1 LVDKSL
7 IRRSEPPGRPARFSM
22 LETIREF
29 GLEQLEAG
37 GDLEL
42 VQRRHAE
49 HYLGLAAEA
58 EPHLTTDDQGVWLD
72 RCEEEHAN
80 IRAAL
85 RWAIDRGDAGAA
97 QAAAGGLWR
106 FWQQRG
112 HLAEGRRWLAE
123 TLAMPSGQAPT
134 AARAKALTGAGGIAW
149 WSDQAAARAFYDEA
163 LAIERELGDPARL
176 AEALYNEAFAVAADH
191 DLDGAARLLDES
203 LALFR
208 QVGDE
213 HGVVRVLAMLVV
225 PDATAGAWDRVVAG
239 MEEVVAIWRRLGD
252 RLSLAFGL
260 IWLAFALGRA
270 GRRDDARATA
280 LEALALFRE
289 ADNATGIALAFL
301 DLAFLLTW
309 EGRHTDAVRL
319 AGVAERTRDQA
330 GGGPT
335 PGFGGM
341 LEGDPA
347 ADARAH
353 LSEDAAR
360 RAWEQGLAMTVPE
373 AVALVTG
380 DRVG

>member
-1 LVDKSL
+1 
-7 IRRSEPPGRPARFSM
+7 M
-22 LETIREF
+22 
-29 GLEQLEAG
+29 
-37 GDLEL
+37 
-42 VQRRHAE
+42 
-49 HYLGLAAEA
+49 
-58 EPHLTTDDQGVWLD
+58 
-72 RCEEEHAN
+72 
-80 IRAAL
+80 
-85 RWAIDRGDAGAA
+85 
-97 QAAAGGLWR
+97 
-106 FWQQRG
+106 
-112 HLAEGRRWLAE
+112 
-123 TLAMPSGQAPT
+123 
-134 AARAKALTGAGGIAW
+134 
-149 WSDQAAARAFYDEA
+149 
-163 LAIERELGDPARL
+163 
-176 AEALYNEAFAVAADH
+176 AEALYNEAFAVAATH

-213 HGVVRVLAMLVV
+213 HGVVRVLGMLVV
-225 PDATAGAWDRVVAG
+225 PDAAAGAWDRVVAG

-309 EGRHTDAVRL
+309 EGRHTDALRM
-319 AGVAERTRDQA
+319 AGVAERTREEA

-347 ADARAH
+347 AEARAH
-353 LSEDAAR
+353 LTEDAAR
-360 RAWEQGLAMTVPE
+360 RAFEQGLAMTVGE
-373 AVALVTG
+373 AAALAGG
-380 DRVG
+380 DRVA